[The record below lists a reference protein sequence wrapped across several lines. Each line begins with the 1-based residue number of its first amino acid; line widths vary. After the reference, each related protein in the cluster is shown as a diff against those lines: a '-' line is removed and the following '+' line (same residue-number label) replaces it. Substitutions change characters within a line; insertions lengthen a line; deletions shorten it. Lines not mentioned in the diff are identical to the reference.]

1 MADDLKCRDVVD
13 DCEWGELVESPE
25 GVMSIS

>member
-13 DCEWGELVESPE
+13 DCEWWGVGGEPGGGYVD
-25 GVMSIS
+25 